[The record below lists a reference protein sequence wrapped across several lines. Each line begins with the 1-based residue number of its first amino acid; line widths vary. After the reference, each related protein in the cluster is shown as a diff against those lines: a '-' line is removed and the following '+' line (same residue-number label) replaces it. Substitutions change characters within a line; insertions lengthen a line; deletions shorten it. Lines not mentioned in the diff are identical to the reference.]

1 MVRMGGQDGWMTEGP
16 SIPATI
22 VEPGTVIDGRYRVES
37 LLERGSMG
45 VVVVARHIFLD
56 EPVAVKFLSVA
67 KGNEE
72 HFRARFLREARVTA
86 KLRGRHVVR
95 LNDFGVDEQGHPFL
109 VMELLVG
116 ESLRA
121 KLKRQ
126 ERLDVSLVI
135 RYGIQTCQGLADAHR
150 RSIVHRDLKPANLFI
165 TQDVDGS
172 DLVKIVD
179 FGLSKLRDL
188 TAEDLTAEGTLIG
201 SPRYMAP
208 EQVSSAETV
217 DHRADIWSLGVIL
230 YEMLAGAPPFREK
243 STSKLILQV
252 AEGRDIPPL
261 REQNPDVGPELEAVI
276 LRCLTRDVSR
286 RTPDVGRLAADL
298 ASVGGET
305 FEPLARAVADTLERA
320 EAGKRVRSPSVARP
334 GEGSSASLVRY
345 RSMIRSAKAQDE
357 PVGVS
362 QSKPDAR
369 SARVWVVLGVV
380 AGLVACW
387 LAWGVWRHRARSDTL
402 PPSPS
407 AQPVSPSASHEAA
420 AVVTASSGMVDAAA
434 RSESPAEVPPVGT
447 LSPSHTQPVRSAL
460 PASAAPAG
468 SAPFNSRF

>member
-1 MVRMGGQDGWMTEGP
+1 MTEGP
-16 SIPATI
+16 SIPATF

-37 LLERGSMG
+37 LIERGSMG

-72 HFRARFLREARVTA
+72 HFRARFLREARITA

-95 LNDFGVDEQGHPFL
+95 LNDFGVDEEGHPFL

-121 KLKRQ
+121 RLQRQ
-126 ERLDVSLVI
+126 APLEVPLVI

-150 RSIVHRDLKPANLFI
+150 RNIVHRDLKPANLFI

-172 DLVKIVD
+172 DLIKIVD

-217 DHRADIWSLGVIL
+217 DHRADIWSLGIIL

-252 AEGRDIPPL
+252 AEGRNIPSL
-261 REQNPDVGPELEAVI
+261 REQNPAVDAALEAVI

-286 RTPDVGRLAADL
+286 RTPDVGKLASDL
-298 ASVGGET
+298 ASVGGEA
-305 FEPLARAVADTLERA
+305 FEPLAKAVADTLERS
-320 EAGKRVRSPSVARP
+320 EAGKRVRLPSLARP
-334 GEGSSASLVRY
+334 GEGSSASLIRY
-345 RSMIRSAKAQDE
+345 RSMTRSAQANDASE
-357 PVGVS
+357 PAAAP
-362 QSKPDAR
+362 QPPEER
-369 SARVWVVLGVV
+369 SARVWIVLGVV
-380 AGLVACW
+380 GGLVACW
-387 LAWGVWRHRARSDTL
+387 LAWGVYRHSVRPAPDVPSSA
-402 PPSPS
+402 PPALASLPS
-407 AQPVSPSASHEAA
+407 ASRVPSVVTSSARAVEAPAAVSVSPSDAPPSGSFASRR
-420 AVVTASSGMVDAAA
+420 AS
-434 RSESPAEVPPVGT
+434 
-447 LSPSHTQPVRSAL
+447 PVRSAP
-460 PASAAPAG
+460 PATAAPAG
-468 SAPFNSRF
+468 SDPFDSRF

>member
-1 MVRMGGQDGWMTEGP
+1 MTEGP
-16 SIPATI
+16 STPSTI

-126 ERLDVSLVI
+126 EQLDVPVVI

-188 TAEDLTAEGTLIG
+188 TAEDLTAEGTLLG

-252 AEGRDIPPL
+252 AEGRNIPPL
-261 REQNPDVGPELEAVI
+261 REQNPDVDPALEAVI
-276 LRCLTRDVSR
+276 LGCLTRDLSR
-286 RTPDVGRLAADL
+286 RTPDVGTLAADL
-298 ASVGGET
+298 ASVGGEA
-305 FEPLARAVADTLERA
+305 FGPLARAVADTLERS
-320 EAGKRVRSPSVARP
+320 ETGKRFRPPSVARP

-345 RSMIRSAKAQDE
+345 RSMTRAARAKETSE
-357 PVGVS
+357 PVTS
-362 QSKPDAR
+362 PQPTEKR
-369 SARVWVVLGVV
+369 SVRVWIVLGVL

-387 LAWGVWRHRARSDTL
+387 LAWGLYRHRVRPAPDIL
-402 PPSPS
+402 PPVPS
-407 AQPVSPSASHEAA
+407 AQTPSPSASHDVP
-420 AVVTASSGMVDAAA
+420 AVVTASTKAVDAAA
-434 RSESPAEVPPVGT
+434 VPSASSADALPAAT
-447 LSPSHTQPVRSAL
+447 TSSRRTRPVRSTP
-460 PASAAPAG
+460 PANAAPAG
-468 SAPFNSRF
+468 SDPFDSRF